1 MGTTLTVRVD
11 SRQQKALA
19 RRAASRRTTVS
30 AVVREIL
37 DSALDQRPM
46 GERTDAL
53 RGQLAL
59 PPPNDPLRRRIRARN
74 WRP

>member
-1 MGTTLTVRVD
+1 MTLTVRLD
-11 SRQQKALA
+11 SRQRKALA
-19 RRAASRRTTVS
+19 RRAAARRTSVS

-37 DSALDQRPM
+37 DGVLDERPM

-59 PPPNDPLRRRIRARN
+59 EPPRDALRRRIRSHN
-74 WRP
+74 WRS

>member
-1 MGTTLTVRVD
+1 MSTTLTVRLD

-19 RRAASRRTTVS
+19 RRAAARRTSVS

-37 DSALDQRPM
+37 DSALDERPM

-59 PPPNDPLRRRIRARN
+59 LPPKDPLRRRIRAHN